1 MGGKN
6 KEEWVTLLADNFVFI
21 LVCHLLVTG
30 WTDTVSVHPQGAD
43 MGQEVSYLSE
53 GVGNAS
59 NRVVRRSLGAAAF
72 LHPDGDR
79 TVVCEQ

>member
-1 MGGKN
+1 M
-6 KEEWVTLLADNFVFI
+6 TLLADNFVFV
-21 LVCHLLVTG
+21 LVRHLLVMG

-43 MGQEVSYLSE
+43 MGQEVSSLSE

-59 NRVVRRSLGAAAF
+59 NRGIKRSLGAAAF

-79 TVVCEQ
+79 TVVCKQLSLVKGS

>member
-1 MGGKN
+1 
-6 KEEWVTLLADNFVFI
+6 
-21 LVCHLLVTG
+21 
-30 WTDTVSVHPQGAD
+30 

-59 NRVVRRSLGAAAF
+59 NRGVRRSLGAAAF

-79 TVVCEQ
+79 TVVCEQLSLVKGS